1 MIKKIILIGMV
12 MLVCILNGCGKPIQ
26 YNATIIGGTFKE
38 SFLKE
43 NMTLGA
49 YYENENYDPTDENS
63 HEYLLDE
70 TSPRNRT
77 FVVTEQSQLDEMFE
91 VFQFPIDFETKML
104 IIYIYT
110 DCYLRAQIL
119 ESVRLEEDTLKI
131 EFKIKPGKWGYA
143 DARQPYQRTLVVELD
158 RLDVETVSVALVN

>member
-1 MIKKIILIGMV
+1 MIKKIILIGMA
-12 MLVCILNGCGKPIQ
+12 MLMCILNGCGKGIH

-49 YYENENYDPTDENS
+49 YYENENYDPMDPNGN
-63 HEYLLDE
+63 EYLKDN
-70 TSPRNRT
+70 TSPQNRT

-104 IIYIYT
+104 IVYIYT
-110 DCYLRAQIL
+110 DCYLRAQML
-119 ESVRLEEDTLKI
+119 ESVRMEEDTLKI
-131 EFKIKPGKWGYA
+131 EFKIKPGKWGYN